1 MDISFGTLGR
11 SRLPASSIFTASQ
24 LDSRPPPPRHLEGM
38 LGASLDLL
46 LSSAPGVAGGLAGAG
61 GDGAS
66 AINSAPTVAGAVAVA
81 GDGDSDGDSDV
92 LFIAEV

>member
-1 MDISFGTLGR
+1 
-11 SRLPASSIFTASQ
+11 
-24 LDSRPPPPRHLEGM
+24 M